1 MSKTIDDKLDL
12 MARSLQEHINLAKEL
27 NLNFV
32 AQLLT
37 MTAMEIRMNLHR
49 ISQQEMDSLCA
60 RAEAQT
66 TLPALQEA
74 LDIRDTQEQHQETAR
89 VISFPAR
96 GRYS

>member
-1 MSKTIDDKLDL
+1 MNNTIDDKLDL

-27 NLNFV
+27 NLNFI

-60 RAEAQT
+60 RAARNSS
-66 TLPALQEA
+66 PARRETEEPQES
-74 LDIRDTQEQHQETAR
+74 AR
-89 VISFPAR
+89 IISFPAR